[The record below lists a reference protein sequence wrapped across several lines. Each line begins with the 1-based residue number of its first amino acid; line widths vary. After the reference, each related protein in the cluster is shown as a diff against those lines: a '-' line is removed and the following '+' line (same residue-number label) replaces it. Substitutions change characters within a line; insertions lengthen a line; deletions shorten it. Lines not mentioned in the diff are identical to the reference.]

1 MSSVSE
7 NHPYWAY
14 GPDHGTPM
22 IDALAEGR
30 RATALQKAIEAS
42 FHQETGEEILHRAAK
57 FEAFLK
63 GEPVEDANGAPLD
76 GRS

>member
-30 RATALQKAIEAS
+30 RAYALQKAIESQGIDEPAGS
-42 FHQETGEEILHRAAK
+42 ILPRAK
-57 FEAFLK
+57 DFERFLK
-63 GEPVEDANGAPLD
+63 GEPAEDTNGAPLD